1 MVHSIEFIV
10 SYTQNVWNFCIR
22 KMDENIYSKLV
33 GFSKFPTYF
42 YMKTLINY
50 YDYEFLKNTL
60 IHISVL
66 SI

>member
-1 MVHSIEFIV
+1 
-10 SYTQNVWNFCIR
+10 
-22 KMDENIYSKLV
+22 MDENIYSKLV

-66 SI
+66 SIWKYKNSITIILSSMLCTF